1 MHMAT
6 SLIGALTGVCENG
19 QWKEKDNASWFAV
32 LNLMAEAKKKKK
44 IVAYRGIW
52 NESDDGYGQSLGKA

>member
-1 MHMAT
+1 
-6 SLIGALTGVCENG
+6 
-19 QWKEKDNASWFAV
+19 
-32 LNLMAEAKKKKK
+32 MAEAKKKKKK